1 MQGEH
6 ILSGNNGIMRRYVL
20 STKNCLWIKCAAHDD
35 DGDDDDVLL
44 CNFIWSI
51 SLTVLKVFPRE
62 EDFVQEKNARTV
74 DIESSF
80 CLKVLSQLIFCSF
93 SHSFVLISGDCKI
106 SSPESSLTW
115 RSKDTI
121 WTKRTALRPK
131 NEVKNFR
138 RTQVSRKFLLTNLQY
153 LPNDC

>member
-115 RSKDTI
+115 RSKDTMD
-121 WTKRTALRPK
+121 KA
-131 NEVKNFR
+131 NSFEVKKW
-138 RTQVSRKFLLTNLQY
+138 SKKFPSHPSVTEISADQFAV
-153 LPNDC
+153 P